1 MYLTQSHHQA
11 PGASKHLANKTVQAK
26 NANDAVVSTPSDAT
40 REPSLAPS
48 NDDSQ
53 ADHDMDGNG
62 NGNGNGTGQ
71 LGMKGLSGQST
82 SDNAIDRE
90 QEERNINAEIE
101 ANMGMIQDEIWREL
115 TKKTRAKV
123 SVIIC
128 DTYFPLCYCPSLTQ
142 FLTSLTLISRPRS
155 HLVNVQSLPDPQWI

>member
-1 MYLTQSHHQA
+1 
-11 PGASKHLANKTVQAK
+11 LANKTVQGK
-26 NANDAVVSTPSDAT
+26 NTSDAVVSTPSDAT

-53 ADHDMDGNG
+53 ADHDMEANG
-62 NGNGNGTGQ
+62 NGQ
-71 LGMKGLSGQST
+71 VGMKGLSGQSNA
-82 SDNAIDRE
+82 DNAIDRE

-123 SVIIC
+123 SVMISH
-128 DTYFPLCYCPSLTQ
+128 LLTSIHYY
-142 FLTSLTLISRPRS
+142 LYTDSIVTSLTPISRPKS
-155 HLVNVQSLPDPQWI
+155 HLASVQS